1 MKILHKYVLKYRTSS
16 LALDVLCAAEAI
28 SLILLQES
36 PGSDGC
42 SPADRGEVERRRGS
56 NRITPP
62 LTQGSCLS
70 EMLSIRAH
78 VSIMPAKLSPCNCS
92 TQSPRKSSICLS
104 SNQTIHVCKSYLH
117 TLGLR
122 TLLL

>member
-62 LTQGSCLS
+62 LTQGSCLP
-70 EMLSIRAH
+70 EMLSTRLHHACQTVAMQLQYTKSTKKQH
-78 VSIMPAKLSPCNCS
+78 LSVI
-92 TQSPRKSSICLS
+92 QSDDTCM
-104 SNQTIHVCKSYLH
+104 
-117 TLGLR
+117 
-122 TLLL
+122 